1 MPEKSIRQALNE
13 ALDGEMA
20 RDPSVIL
27 LGEDLSEG
35 VMGVTSGLIEK
46 YGKDRVIDT
55 PISETAFIGATIG
68 AAASGLRPVAEL
80 MFVDF
85 AGVCFD
91 QILNQM
97 AKLRYMTG
105 GALTAPL
112 VLRTT
117 IGAGER
123 AGAQHSQSLHHL
135 FASIPGLV
143 CVMPSNA
150 YDAKGLL
157 LSAIRS
163 PDPVIFFEHKMLYD
177 QQADVPDE
185 DYEVPLGKARIVRK
199 GRDLTII
206 SLSRMVRFAE
216 QAARTLEQAD
226 IDAEI
231 IDPRTIA
238 PLDRDSLLQ
247 SVRKTGRL
255 IIVDEGAAHCGMA
268 SDIAALAA
276 QYAWDALKAPVRLV
290 TPPHAPIP
298 FSPTLEDAWLPGPND
313 ITAAAIDLMKA
324 VDA

>member
-1 MPEKSIRQALNE
+1 MSMKSIVQALNE
-13 ALDGEMA
+13 ALDQEMA

-35 VMGVTSGLIEK
+35 VMGVTTGLIAK
-46 YGKDRVIDT
+46 YGKERVIDT
-55 PISETAFIGATIG
+55 PISETAFIGATVG

-105 GALTAPL
+105 GTVTAPL

-163 PDPVIFFEHKMLYD
+163 PDPVIFFEHKMIYGD
-177 QQADVPDE
+177 QTDVPDG
-185 DYEVPLGKARIVRK
+185 DYEVPLGKARIVRE
-199 GRDLTII
+199 GRDVTIVA
-206 SLSRMVRFAE
+206 LSRMVGFAK
-216 QAARTLEQAD
+216 QAAQKLEQTG
-226 IDAEI
+226 ISAEI

-238 PLDRDSLLQ
+238 PLDQSAILA

-255 IIVDEGAAHCGMA
+255 VVADEGAARCGMA
-268 SDIAALAA
+268 SDIAAIVA
-276 QYAWDALKAPVRLV
+276 QHAWDSLKDPVRLV

-298 FSPTLEDAWLPGPND
+298 FTPTLEDAWLPGPDD
-313 ITAAAIDLMKA
+313 IVAAATGL
-324 VDA
+324 VQGLHN